1 MPIELDS
8 TEVIAYMVH
17 KWSNGNQYELKY
29 KEIRDIC
36 EYVENIK
43 SNVLVTFDRISID
56 AFRCSFPKNVVMMD
70 DHLVINNLSS
80 IKNKIERLMPSE
92 DIIKLIDQYYLIKD
106 EENNNIAIR

>member
-8 TEVIAYMVH
+8 AEVIAYMVH
-17 KWSNGNQYELKY
+17 KWAKGNQYELKY

-36 EYVENIK
+36 ECVENIK

-70 DHLVINNLSS
+70 DYLIINNLLSV
-80 IKNKIERLMPSE
+80 KNEIERLMPSE
-92 DIIKLIDQYYLIKD
+92 DIIKLIDQYYSIKD